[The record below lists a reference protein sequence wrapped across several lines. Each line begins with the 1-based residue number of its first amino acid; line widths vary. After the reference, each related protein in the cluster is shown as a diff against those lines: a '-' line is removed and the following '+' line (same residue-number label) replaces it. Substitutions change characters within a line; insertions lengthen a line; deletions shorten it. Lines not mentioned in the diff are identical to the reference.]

1 MSNAVSSS
9 VRLKAIRA
17 SLDFD
22 RSSRFRRRVATSS
35 TAGGTGPI
43 QSSNKKKPRPA
54 ARPWRCTKRNWSP
67 PPNSSS
73 IPISPTTRP
82 CTPNSPEPS
91 NGSVPAIGLTQVQA
105 LLRHYERRAKH
116 IYRGDS
122 DVGVHV
128 ECGSGAGGKQAVDR
142 HLPDRRRVVRAP
154 RERRADARQQWTTTA
169 RASSTGGIFKKVVK
183 HNPRSLDLSTITH
196 HPARSTMYHQ
206 SRPNLTSASNL
217 PIIPLP
223 LSPESSTLS
232 FHHRKPSPSTPS
244 RATISSIKPLHR
256 LPLL

>member
-35 TAGGTGPI
+35 TADGTGPI
-43 QSSNKKKPRPA
+43 QSSNKKKTA
-54 ARPWRCTKRNWSP
+54 SGSTAMEVHQEKLC
-67 PPNSSS
+67 SS
-73 IPISPTTRP
+73 RAVNEAKG
-82 CTPNSPEPS
+82 TPNSPEPS

-128 ECGSGAGGKQAVDR
+128 ECGSGAGGERAFDR
-142 HLPDRRRVVRAP
+142 HLPDWCWVVRAP
-154 RERRADARQQWTTTA
+154 RERRADARQQRTTTA

-232 FHHRKPSPSTPS
+232 FHHHEPSPSTPS
-244 RATISSIKPLHR
+244 RATISSIKPLRR
-256 LPLL
+256 LLLL